1 MENLSNLSVLLN
13 ILFNGMI
20 TVFLVLFLVYL
31 IGKIIIYFVDSSP
44 IASSKNNINN
54 DSDIKNIINQ
64 KIKDI
69 AGKDAE
75 IISYR
80 KLD

>member
-13 ILFNGMI
+13 ILFNGMM

-31 IGKIIIYFVDSSP
+31 IGKIIIYFVDSSS
-44 IASSKNNINN
+44 IDSSKNNINN

>member
-13 ILFNGMI
+13 ILFNGMV

-54 DSDIKNIINQ
+54 DSDIKNIIHQ

>member
-13 ILFNGMI
+13 ILFNGMM

-31 IGKIIIYFVDSSP
+31 IGKIIIYFVDKSP

>member
-1 MENLSNLSVLLN
+1 MENISNLSILFN
-13 ILFNGMI
+13 ILINGMI

-31 IGKIIIYFVDSSP
+31 IGRVIIYFFDSVNDNNVD
-44 IASSKNNINN
+44 INN
-54 DSDIKNIINQ
+54 DSEIQNTISK

-69 AGKDAE
+69 AGDNAE

>member
-13 ILFNGMI
+13 ILFNGMM

>member
-13 ILFNGMI
+13 ILFNGMM

-54 DSDIKNIINQ
+54 DSDIKNIIHQ

-75 IISYR
+75 IIS
-80 KLD
+80 

>member
-13 ILFNGMI
+13 ILFNGMV

>member
-1 MENLSNLSVLLN
+1 MENISNLS
-13 ILFNGMI
+13 ILFNILINGMM

-31 IGKIIIYFVDSSP
+31 IGRVIIYLFDSVNDNNVD
-44 IASSKNNINN
+44 INN
-54 DSDIKNIINQ
+54 DSEIQNTISK

-69 AGKDAE
+69 AGDNAE

>member
-13 ILFNGMI
+13 ILFNGMV

-31 IGKIIIYFVDSSP
+31 IGKIIIYFVDSSS
-44 IASSKNNINN
+44 IASSKNNIKN

>member
-13 ILFNGMI
+13 ILFNGMV

-31 IGKIIIYFVDSSP
+31 IGKIIIYLVDSSP

-54 DSDIKNIINQ
+54 DSDIKNIIHQ

>member
-1 MENLSNLSVLLN
+1 MV
-13 ILFNGMI
+13 

-31 IGKIIIYFVDSSP
+31 IGKTIIYFVDSSP

>member
-13 ILFNGMI
+13 ILFNGMM

-31 IGKIIIYFVDSSP
+31 IGKIIIYFVDSSS
-44 IASSKNNINN
+44 IASSKNNIKN

>member
-1 MENLSNLSVLLN
+1 MENISNLSILFN
-13 ILFNGMI
+13 ILINGMI

-31 IGKIIIYFVDSSP
+31 IGRAIIYFFDSVNDNNVD
-44 IASSKNNINN
+44 INN
-54 DSDIKNIINQ
+54 DSEIQNTISK

-69 AGKDAE
+69 AGDNAE

>member
-13 ILFNGMI
+13 ILFNGMM

-31 IGKIIIYFVDSSP
+31 IGKIIIYFVDSSS

-54 DSDIKNIINQ
+54 DSDIKNIIHQ

>member
-1 MENLSNLSVLLN
+1 MENISNLSILFN
-13 ILFNGMI
+13 ILINGMI

-31 IGKIIIYFVDSSP
+31 IGRGIIYFFDSVNDNNVD
-44 IASSKNNINN
+44 INN
-54 DSDIKNIINQ
+54 DSEIQNTISK

-69 AGKDAE
+69 AGDNAE

>member
-13 ILFNGMI
+13 ILFNGMV

-31 IGKIIIYFVDSSP
+31 IGKIIIYFVDSSS
-44 IASSKNNINN
+44 IASSKNNIKN
-54 DSDIKNIINQ
+54 DSDIKNIIHQ

>member
-1 MENLSNLSVLLN
+1 MENISNLS
-13 ILFNGMI
+13 ILFNILINGMM

-31 IGKIIIYFVDSSP
+31 IGRVIIYFFDSVNDNNVD
-44 IASSKNNINN
+44 INN
-54 DSDIKNIINQ
+54 DSEIQNTISK

-69 AGKDAE
+69 AGDNAE

>member
-13 ILFNGMI
+13 ILFNGMM

-31 IGKIIIYFVDSSP
+31 IGKIIIYFVDSSS

-54 DSDIKNIINQ
+54 DSDIKNIIHQ
-64 KIKDI
+64 KIKNI

>member
-13 ILFNGMI
+13 ILFNGMM

-31 IGKIIIYFVDSSP
+31 IGKIIIYFVDSSS
-44 IASSKNNINN
+44 IDSSKNNINN
-54 DSDIKNIINQ
+54 DSDIKNIIHQ

>member
-13 ILFNGMI
+13 ILFNGMM

-31 IGKIIIYFVDSSP
+31 IGKTIIYFVDSSP

-54 DSDIKNIINQ
+54 DSDIKNIIHQ

>member
-1 MENLSNLSVLLN
+1 MENISNLS
-13 ILFNGMI
+13 ILFNILINGMM

-31 IGKIIIYFVDSSP
+31 IGRVIIYFFDSVNDNNVD
-44 IASSKNNINN
+44 INN
-54 DSDIKNIINQ
+54 DSEIENTISK

-69 AGKDAE
+69 AGDNAE

>member
-31 IGKIIIYFVDSSP
+31 IGKIIIYFVDKSP

-54 DSDIKNIINQ
+54 DSDIKNIIHQ

>member
-31 IGKIIIYFVDSSP
+31 IGKTIIYFVDSSP

-54 DSDIKNIINQ
+54 DSDIKNIIHQ

>member
-13 ILFNGMI
+13 ILFNGMM

-31 IGKIIIYFVDSSP
+31 IGKIIIYFVDSSS
-44 IASSKNNINN
+44 IASSKNNIKN
-54 DSDIKNIINQ
+54 DSDIKNIIHQ

>member
-13 ILFNGMI
+13 ILFNGMM

-44 IASSKNNINN
+44 IANSKNNINN
-54 DSDIKNIINQ
+54 DSDIKNIIHQ

>member
-13 ILFNGMI
+13 ILFNGMV

-31 IGKIIIYFVDSSP
+31 IGKIIIYFVDSSS
-44 IASSKNNINN
+44 IDSSKNNINN
-54 DSDIKNIINQ
+54 DSDIKNIIHQ

>member
-13 ILFNGMI
+13 ILFNGMV

-31 IGKIIIYFVDSSP
+31 IGKIIIYFVDSSS
-44 IASSKNNINN
+44 IDSSKKNINN
-54 DSDIKNIINQ
+54 DSDIKNIIHQ

>member
-13 ILFNGMI
+13 ILFNGMM

-54 DSDIKNIINQ
+54 DSDIKNIIHQ

>member
-13 ILFNGMI
+13 ILFNGMM

-31 IGKIIIYFVDSSP
+31 IGKTIIYFVDSSP
-44 IASSKNNINN
+44 IASSKDNINN

>member
-13 ILFNGMI
+13 ILFNGMM

-31 IGKIIIYFVDSSP
+31 IGKIIIYFVDKSP

-54 DSDIKNIINQ
+54 DSDIKNIIHQ

>member
-31 IGKIIIYFVDSSP
+31 IGKTIIYFVDSSS

-54 DSDIKNIINQ
+54 DSDIKNIIHQ

>member
-13 ILFNGMI
+13 ILFNGMM

-31 IGKIIIYFVDSSP
+31 IGKIIIYFVDLSP

-54 DSDIKNIINQ
+54 DSDIKNIIHQ

>member
-13 ILFNGMI
+13 ILFNGMM

-31 IGKIIIYFVDSSP
+31 IGKTIIYFVDSSP

>member
-13 ILFNGMI
+13 ILFNGMM

-31 IGKIIIYFVDSSP
+31 IGKIIIYFVDSSL

-54 DSDIKNIINQ
+54 DSDIKNIIHQ

>member
-1 MENLSNLSVLLN
+1 M
-13 ILFNGMI
+13 

-31 IGKIIIYFVDSSP
+31 IGKIIIYFVDSSS

-54 DSDIKNIINQ
+54 DSDIKNIIHQ

>member
-13 ILFNGMI
+13 ILFNGMV

-31 IGKIIIYFVDSSP
+31 IGKIIIYFVDSSS

-54 DSDIKNIINQ
+54 DSDIKNIIHQ

>member
-54 DSDIKNIINQ
+54 DSDIKNIIHQ

>member
-13 ILFNGMI
+13 ILFNGMV

-31 IGKIIIYFVDSSP
+31 IGKIIIYFVDLSP

-54 DSDIKNIINQ
+54 DSDIKNIIHQ

>member
-13 ILFNGMI
+13 ILFNGMM

-31 IGKIIIYFVDSSP
+31 IGKIIIYFVDSSS

>member
-31 IGKIIIYFVDSSP
+31 IGKTIIYFVDSSP

-54 DSDIKNIINQ
+54 DSDIKNIIHQ
-64 KIKDI
+64 KIKNI